1 LRSQKPSRI
10 FGVFNFFNWIRDRQ
24 THAMFATQ
32 SALTVQQQATVKLTQ
47 AQFMLIYG
55 CSVVHALASWKPRRI
70 RSGPVDFE
78 QRFTSAFRL
87 FEKPFSYKV
96 CTLKVWAAISCWV
109 LRT

>member
-1 LRSQKPSRI
+1 
-10 FGVFNFFNWIRDRQ
+10 
-24 THAMFATQ
+24 MFVTRR
-32 SALTVQQQATVKLTQ
+32 ALTVQQQATVKFTQ

-87 FEKPFSYKV
+87 FQKPFSYKLCFV
-96 CTLKVWAAISCWV
+96 CPENLGSDFLLDFAHIKSHDKAHV
-109 LRT
+109 